1 MRIDTTPGL
10 FRPAKTG
17 LSVPSQSAA
26 NVKAQPARDPT
37 LAPDPAGLSRAARTY
52 TKTAGTN
59 PASVLARTG
68 AGPALSVT
76 LSPEARAWMAER
88 GLTEDAPT
96 ENEKV
101 GSMLALSTRPVGA
114 GLTRTY
120 TKATE
125 VPVPVNVTP
134 SLDLGA

>member
-10 FRPAKTG
+10 FRPATTG

-37 LAPDPAGLSRAARTY
+37 LAPDPVGLSRAARTY

-59 PASVLARTG
+59 TASVLARTG

-88 GLTEDAPT
+88 GLAEDAPF

-101 GSMLALSTRPVGA
+101 SSMPELSVRPVGV
-114 GLTRTY
+114 GLARTY
-120 TKATE
+120 AKATE
-125 VPVPVNVTP
+125 VPVPLNALS